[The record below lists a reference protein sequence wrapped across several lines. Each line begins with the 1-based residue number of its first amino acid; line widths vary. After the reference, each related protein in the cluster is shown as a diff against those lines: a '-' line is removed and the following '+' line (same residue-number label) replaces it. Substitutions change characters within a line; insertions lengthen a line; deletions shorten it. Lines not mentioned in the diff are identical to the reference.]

1 MSYKVLAIFNFLTYN
16 ISQNKKEIKI
26 KIAQQKYNKTK
37 PNMQFTSNIIVAL
50 LLAVSTSTVTAAQK
64 SANLRGDGS
73 YPRAEKAFSDP
84 SPSGLSSITN
94 DAAGV
99 TFTTFPP
106 TPIPSGSVLCAGQI
120 ESDYCDCGFD
130 CTANPSFCACDEA
143 QTCCGSDEV
152 TAGTEGSSELNFLEV
167 VAESI
172 GLQPD
177 SFTVQGLHSAQ
188 GFVTESG
195 NEINVEGMRQDCE
208 NINLNRKLATD
219 FRSDFF
225 GDGLI
230 GFFDHC
236 ELDTTTNKNLNKF
249 TLSSTDKL
257 QLERVCNNR
266 APLPIVYDSQHD
278 TYWIDEPFNCTQI
291 TMDEKKTSSADSICI
306 GSSAITMMAA
316 VATGLLVAMA

>member
-1 MSYKVLAIFNFLTYN
+1 M
-16 ISQNKKEIKI
+16 ISLSPKMFSLVF
-26 KIAQQKYNKTK
+26 AAA
-37 PNMQFTSNIIVAL
+37 VA
-50 LLAVSTSTVTAAQK
+50 AAATA
-64 SANLRGDGS
+64 
-73 YPRAEKAFSDP
+73 
-84 SPSGLSSITN
+84 T
-94 DAAGV
+94 
-99 TFTTFPP
+99 
-106 TPIPSGSVLCAGQI
+106 
-120 ESDYCDCGFD
+120 
-130 CTANPSFCACDEA
+130 
-143 QTCCGSDEV
+143 DEV
-152 TAGTEGSSELNFLEV
+152 TASTEGSSELNFLEV

-177 SFTVQGLHSAQ
+177 SFTVQGLHYAQ

-195 NEINVEGMRQDCE
+195 NELNVEGMRQDCE

-219 FRSDFF
+219 FRSDVF

-236 ELDTTTNKNLNKF
+236 ELDTTTNKNLNQF

-257 QLERVCNNR
+257 QLERVCNNT

-306 GSSAITMMAA
+306 GSSAITTMAA